1 MTLAQVFD
9 PTKNIIASTKIQLVD
24 FSDEAKYQ
32 VEQKL
37 LAKGLKGVRFAL
49 TGGGCAGFSYKW
61 DYLDSYDN
69 SYTVL
74 PIQDNVVLAIDKVAE
89 MYIMGSEI
97 DYTTELSGS
106 FLKINN
112 PLTKSSCGCGE
123 SFSV

>member
-1 MTLAQVFD
+1 MITI
-9 PTKNIIASTKIQLVD
+9 TE
-24 FSDEAKYQ
+24 EAKNYLYK
-32 VEQKL
+32 V
-37 LAKGLKGVRFAL
+37 AKKNNKEIISFGVN
-49 TGGGCAGFSYKW
+49 GGGCAGFSYKW

-112 PLTKSSCGCGE
+112 PLTKSSCGCGV
-123 SFSV
+123 SFSL